1 MLIKYY
7 KKIADLPG
15 IEKFSDLL
23 PVFASQEYADYLKA
37 VKNSSVIWFHC
48 SINHDNEI
56 IIPFAVRNKMIF
68 KTGMFL
74 TAPICLVEKVVIET
88 EREFLNSIIAIIK
101 KEKLCDWIG
110 QPPNWAIFNVV
121 PSNSIYCEFGSYII
135 DLLNNS
141 EEELYAK
148 VNYHHK
154 RLLNKAKNN
163 NIAIKNS
170 IELLEDCSNVFMD
183 AANHG
188 NHTLPKKKEIED
200 ILRYLPDNTDI
211 YVSYN
216 ESHPQSSVICFTNK
230 FCVYAAYIGKTSDAS
245 VGENHLLHWQAIKD
259 AKQKGIKY
267 FDFIGARI
275 NPFPGSKQEGIQKF
289 KKYFGGEL
297 VRGYLWK
304 MPIRKL
310 KYHSYNFLVRGKYFI
325 KFNKYKGDII
335 DQELKRTK
343 Q

>member
-1 MLIKYY
+1 MLIKYC
-7 KKIADLPG
+7 KKIADLPSV
-15 IEKFSDLL
+15 EKFSDLL

-37 VKNSSVIWFHC
+37 VKNSSVIWFHNTN
-48 SINHDNEI
+48 SDYKI

-74 TAPICLVEKVVIET
+74 TAPICFDEKVDPAT
-88 EREFLNSIIAIIK
+88 EKEFLNSIIGIIK
-101 KEKLCDWIG
+101 EEKLCDWIG

-121 PSNSIYCEFGSYII
+121 PTNSIYCEFGSYII

-141 EEELYAK
+141 EDELYAK

-154 RLLNKAKNN
+154 RLINKAKNN

-170 IELLEDCSNVFMD
+170 LELFEDCSNVFMD

-188 NHTLPKKKEIED
+188 NHTLPNREETAN
-200 ILRYLPDNTDI
+200 ILRYLPDKTNI
-211 YVSYN
+211 YVSYI
-216 ESHPQSSVICFTNK
+216 ESQPQSSVICFTNK
-230 FCVYAAYIGKTSDAS
+230 FCVYAAYIGKTSSAS
-245 VGENHLLHWQAIKD
+245 TGENHLLHWQAIKD
-259 AKQKGIKY
+259 AKQKGIRY

-275 NPFPGSKQEGIQKF
+275 NPQPGSKLEGIQKF

-297 VRGYLWK
+297 VKGYLWK
-304 MPIRKL
+304 MPIRKF
-310 KYHSYNFLVRGKYFI
+310 KYYFYIFLVRCKYFI

-335 DQELKRTK
+335 DQELKSTK